1 MEKDKKYQDMLKG
14 MISDMIDGKSKEE
27 ALEVA
32 AAQNE
37 KIAKAL
43 EENADLKAR
52 LEKIES
58 MPAKEVNLSV
68 PGKDGVTKKFIYK
81 GYDLRKQGANL
92 EIPEERRERHAKF
105 LIDCLAKATNVE
117 GTGSRGGYTVPD
129 EYADDVLA
137 FARLA
142 SVTLQDANV
151 VDMGTDVLRVPAELA
166 NVSVTWTAE
175 EDDLGQSN
183 PTFSEVVLTAQRL
196 GSYSI
201 ASNELL
207 ADEQYDFVSMLTS
220 QFAEAIALEID
231 KQVFQGGTFTGAL
244 SGCTTNTVT
253 CASTATSP
261 NRHIQI
267 THDELSQ
274 AIAKLTDNKLAGSKF
289 YIHQNSLHYIRVEQD
304 TAGNPIFAMPGGGVP
319 GTIYEYPYRVSSQLP
334 ATPAAA
340 AGFILFGNLKNYM
353 IGRRRSAMQLEVDPY
368 GLFDTYR
375 TRFRM
380 VTRWDGKPGLCG
392 GLVVIKTHS

>member
-1 MEKDKKYQDMLKG
+1 MKDETKYQDMLKG
-14 MISDMIDGKSKEE
+14 MISEMIDGKTKDEAVEE
-27 ALEVA
+27 AAL
-32 AAQNE
+32 QNE
-37 KIAKAL
+37 KIVKAL
-43 EENADLKAR
+43 EENTDLKAR
-52 LEKIES
+52 LEALEK
-58 MPAKEVNLSV
+58 MPAKKVDLSV
-68 PGKDGVTKKFIYK
+68 PGKDGARVDFMYK
-81 GYDLRKQGANL
+81 GFDLRKQGARL
-92 EIPEERRERHAKF
+92 QIPEERRERHAKF
-105 LIDCLAKATNVE
+105 LIDCIKATNIE
-117 GTGSRGGYTVPD
+117 GNGARGGYLVPD

-137 FARLA
+137 FARLS

-166 NVSVTWTAE
+166 NVAVTWTAE
-175 EDDLGQSN
+175 EADIGASN

-201 ASNELL
+201 VSNELL

-231 KQVFQGGTFTGAL
+231 SQVFNGGTFTGAL

-261 NRHIQI
+261 NRSIQI

-274 AIAKLTDNKLAGSKF
+274 AIAKLTDNKLAGARF
-289 YIHQNSLHYIRVEQD
+289 YIHQNALHYIRVEQD

-334 ATPAAA
+334 GAPAAA
-340 AGFILFGNLKNYM
+340 SGFVLFGNLKNYM
-353 IGRRRSAMQLEVDPY
+353 IGRRRGNMVLEVDPY
-368 GLFDTYR
+368 SLFTTYR
-375 TRFRM
+375 SQFRM

-392 GLVVIKTHS
+392 GLVVIKTHA